1 MPFTIDGLRK
11 EIGQLQEQWAKDH
24 HVWTNRSKEKDK
36 EIERLRKFN
45 QTQADINERSN
56 IVIGNKNKE
65 IERLR
70 NGIQLALDK
79 FAKRHRESGLE
90 ILQEALKEE

>member
-1 MPFTIDGLRK
+1 MMDRLE
-11 EIGQLQEQWAKDH
+11 EIRIKNCAFLTHG
-24 HVWTNRSKEKDK
+24 EKDW
-36 EIERLRKFN
+36 LV
-45 QTQADINERSN
+45 S
-56 IVIGNKNKE
+56 E

-90 ILQEALKEE
+90 ILQETLKEKT